1 MLHSKHFFCFL
12 CLFFSEKISGLNIF
26 RTQTCLWW
34 HRIHFSKRSPF
45 LKLLIMYIVRW
56 GYQPFQS
63 IEVCWSLYPIYGEW
77 FKPAT
82 TLRFNFYA
90 SFEHFESA
98 LPSLCQA
105 SCWSGKTS
113 QKSELAPSNG
123 ESQAKKSEMVFSL
136 AITGSSL
143 TWSSAV
149 VGLSKWLTYL
159 HWGTAYHHLAK
170 LVDFLCTNVFKS
182 PDKTFRMRQSFI
194 SLLSHQRWIF
204 FSNLYAAQPAC
215 LLSFAAFVAKRRD
228 NRGWLP
234 SKFPSLK
241 LTFWSK

>member
-1 MLHSKHFFCFL
+1 
-12 CLFFSEKISGLNIF
+12 
-26 RTQTCLWW
+26 
-34 HRIHFSKRSPF
+34 
-45 LKLLIMYIVRW
+45 MYIVRW

-98 LPSLCQA
+98 LPSLCRA
-105 SCWSGKTS
+105 SFWSGKTS
-113 QKSELAPSNG
+113 KKASSHHKT
-123 ESQAKKSEMVFSL
+123 AKKSEVVFSL
-136 AITGSSL
+136 AITASSL
-143 TWSSAV
+143 TWSTAV
-149 VGLSKWLTYL
+149 VGWSKWPTYL

-170 LVDFLCTNVFKS
+170 LVNFLCTNVFKS

-204 FSNLYAAQPAC
+204 FSNLYAAQPGY
-215 LLSFAAFVAKRRD
+215 LLSFAAFVAKRRE
-228 NRGWLP
+228 NRGRLP
-234 SKFPSLK
+234 SKFPPLK
-241 LTFWSK
+241 LAFGSK

>member
-1 MLHSKHFFCFL
+1 
-12 CLFFSEKISGLNIF
+12 
-26 RTQTCLWW
+26 
-34 HRIHFSKRSPF
+34 
-45 LKLLIMYIVRW
+45 MYIVRW

-82 TLRFNFYA
+82 TLCFNYYA

-113 QKSELAPSNG
+113 KKSELAPSNG
-123 ESQAKKSEMVFSL
+123 ESQTKKSEVVFSL
-136 AITGSSL
+136 PITASSL

-149 VGLSKWLTYL
+149 VGWSKWPTYL

-170 LVDFLCTNVFKS
+170 LVNFLCTNVFKS

-234 SKFPSLK
+234 SKFPPLK
-241 LTFWSK
+241 LAFWSK

>member
-12 CLFFSEKISGLNIF
+12 CLFFSEKNSGLIIF

-113 QKSELAPSNG
+113 KKSVLAPSNG
-123 ESQAKKSEMVFSL
+123 ESQAKKSEVVFSL
-136 AITGSSL
+136 AITASSL

-170 LVDFLCTNVFKS
+170 LVDFLCTNVLKS

-215 LLSFAAFVAKRRD
+215 LLLFAAFVAKRRD

-234 SKFPSLK
+234 SKFPPLK